1 MQQIIHDI
9 TKKDP
14 YDDIKEALSR
24 LRKKQGLW
32 KDLMKQIST
41 SIEGNTYCSSFRG
54 KKDAQYCTHSYVM
67 RIFKNR
73 IAILIFKARNLTL

>member
-1 MQQIIHDI
+1 MHVITYLDCTYLQQIIQDI

-14 YDDIKEALSR
+14 YDDIKEALGR

-41 SIEGNTYCSSFRG
+41 SIEGNT
-54 KKDAQYCTHSYVM
+54 
-67 RIFKNR
+67 
-73 IAILIFKARNLTL
+73 